1 MRGARGTSKSQ
12 AEQSTWRE
20 RAGHPG
26 FGSKWGRG
34 REGPGKG
41 QGLRLWKG
49 KSHGINTQIPAVP
62 GRVLT
67 DTLLQLALVL
77 RVPLHNEVNAQRAE
91 TAFYSLLAPRV

>member
-26 FGSKWGRG
+26 FGSKWGRA

-67 DTLLQLALVL
+67 DTLLAASLGLAC
-77 RVPLHNEVNAQRAE
+77 PSPQRGE
-91 TAFYSLLAPRV
+91 LPKGRDRLLLAAGS

>member
-26 FGSKWGRG
+26 FGSKWGWG

-67 DTLLQLALVL
+67 DTLLAASLGLVCPSL
-77 RVPLHNEVNAQRAE
+77 QRGE
-91 TAFYSLLAPRV
+91 LPTGRDRLLLAAGS